1 MDKIVKRRKERLS
14 KGLNPD
20 LPYGND
26 IHWYV
31 KSLAEAQEHIRLLLD
46 GVIDKDECYMDYEVG
61 WQSKVE
67 DGSPERI
74 ITDAKDWMSGM
85 GFPYIHR
92 W

>member
-1 MDKIVKRRKERLS
+1 MDKLIKRRKEMLS
-14 KGLNPD
+14 NGLNPD

-46 GVIDKDECYMDYEVG
+46 GVIDKEECYMDYEDG

-67 DGSPERI
+67 YDSPERI
-74 ITDAKDWMSGM
+74 ITNAKTWMSGM